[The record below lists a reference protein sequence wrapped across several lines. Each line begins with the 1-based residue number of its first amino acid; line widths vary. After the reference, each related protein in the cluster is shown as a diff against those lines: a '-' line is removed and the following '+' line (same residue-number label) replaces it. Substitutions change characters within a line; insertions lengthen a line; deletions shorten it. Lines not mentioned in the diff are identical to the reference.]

1 VAVSGLCKVDND
13 TNVTRLLLKTEIEAV
28 DVVPPNLRTST
39 TSWQTSWP
47 GVTNWLR
54 STEKSWTSMGPKQI
68 KESTTMVTLQ
78 TTEFRATRMMLT
90 KLRCMSQSKEIDLDS
105 IRNLKANLED
115 GLRDMEAHY
124 PM

>member
-1 VAVSGLCKVDND
+1 
-13 TNVTRLLLKTEIEAV
+13 
-28 DVVPPNLRTST
+28 
-39 TSWQTSWP
+39 
-47 GVTNWLR
+47 
-54 STEKSWTSMGPKQI
+54 
-68 KESTTMVTLQ
+68 MVTLQ
-78 TTEFRATRMMLT
+78 TAEFRATRMMLT

>member
-1 VAVSGLCKVDND
+1 
-13 TNVTRLLLKTEIEAV
+13 
-28 DVVPPNLRTST
+28 
-39 TSWQTSWP
+39 
-47 GVTNWLR
+47 
-54 STEKSWTSMGPKQI
+54 MGPKQI

-78 TTEFRATRMMLT
+78 TAEFRATRMMLT